1 MDLSS
6 TYFYSQ
12 GSATSVP
19 SPVTPT
25 FSTHGHLR
33 YPSSASSIESPFH
46 SAIAESPSSPSF
58 VPKPGRRSLPDVQE
72 EPHDERDQDFDMFE
86 DDVDDDLYDCL
97 CKFNFLAS
105 REQRSKSSY
114 LMSA

>member
-1 MDLSS
+1 
-6 TYFYSQ
+6 
-12 GSATSVP
+12 
-19 SPVTPT
+19 
-25 FSTHGHLR
+25 
-33 YPSSASSIESPFH
+33 
-46 SAIAESPSSPSF
+46 
-58 VPKPGRRSLPDVQE
+58 VQE